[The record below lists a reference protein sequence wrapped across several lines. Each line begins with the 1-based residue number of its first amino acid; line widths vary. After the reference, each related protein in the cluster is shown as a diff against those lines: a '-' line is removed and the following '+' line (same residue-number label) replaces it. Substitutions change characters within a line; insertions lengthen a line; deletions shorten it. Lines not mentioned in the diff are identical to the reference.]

1 MEPSM
6 NEDTRSFADVKE
18 RLDEIV
24 DEVSREDISLD
35 DALTL
40 YEEAVKLGLGACN
53 LSENDIFPAEIE
65 AVEEAVEGASE
76 DATGEGAAE
85 DAAGEGAVQD
95 AMGDT
100 TASAASAAGPEPV
113 EEAFVEAA
121 SDAAGPAI

>member
-1 MEPSM
+1 M

-76 DATGEGAAE
+76 DA
-85 DAAGEGAVQD
+85 AGEGAVQD